1 MASKKEYTMLFAL
14 NASLN
19 GGFQTTFTKASS
31 AVAGMQKEIQA
42 LAKEQSDITAYEKQ
56 QKGIEATE
64 KKLETLRQQYDNIQ
78 KEISETEGYSSA
90 LENRLLTKQQ
100 QIDKTSASLQTQNE
114 KLGEMGTALRNAGVN
129 TEDLTA
135 ESKRLETE
143 MSELK
148 KEQESAAK
156 SAEEYGTKASEAF
169 QAAGEAIIATGLVN
183 AVKELGKA
191 YGECVKLSADFDTAM
206 SQVAA
211 TMGVEISEVSELAEF
226 AKKMGAETKFTAIE
240 AADGINI
247 LAMSGLKE
255 REIMEALPTV
265 LNLASAGAMDLAT
278 SASYV
283 TGTVKGFSD
292 GMSRA
297 GYYSDLMAKGATMAN
312 TNVAQLGEALGGS
325 AATAKAYGQEA
336 DGLTVSLLRLAEQN
350 VTGSEAATML
360 NRAMADLYTPT
371 KEAYAALDALGVT
384 MYDIET
390 GEAKEFNSCI
400 SEIQSALAGMS
411 AEEQNTYKNTL
422 FTTQGLK
429 AFNMMTAAS
438 GETVKSFWDGLS
450 KASGSAGK
458 QAETQLDNLNGRV
471 TILNS
476 AWDGLRT
483 SLGDA
488 TTGELSG
495 LVDVGTEILGNIN
508 GLVKQNPG
516 LVKGILTATG
526 VLGGATAGITAASV
540 AVKFFSTTVAT
551 AFPQI
556 GAIMAVTAGVAALA
570 GGVVALKENMDDAV
584 PAAVALHEATAGLAD
599 CMTESKATMEDNI
612 AETEATATVVEGYA
626 RRLEE
631 LEAVTEKT
639 DAEQLEYHN
648 ILSLISEKV
657 PELSGII
664 DLETDTIKGGTDA
677 IIANTEAWKENA
689 KAAAYTK
696 YISELQEEYTD
707 VLVAQAKAQMKQTE
721 AQNAERTAQE
731 KLDAAISERN
741 RLLDEANRKA
751 QEQTELTGMYC
762 DALAGLPEEYYT
774 ACEAVEKYEHEV
786 AVAQHT
792 ENEIQAELDATGAA
806 VTAAEAVILQAT
818 DTYNE
823 FTRSVEDQTD
833 GQENLAREIHNV
845 EETVSNLMRP
855 LQDLAEEY
863 NKVYDSARQSLEGQ
877 YALWDDI
884 AKVSAVSAD
893 TMSEKISAQAD
904 YWRQYNENLSSLRD
918 RAGDIEGLSE
928 VIASF
933 ADGSEESVN
942 AVAGMAQASDEDLA
956 DMVANYEELR
966 KAQGETAEN
975 IAALATDFDEKTQQ
989 IADSVRNMVSDME
1002 LSDEAAAAARETVQ
1016 AYIDSAGGMVGTVRT
1031 AFGNIG
1037 TVARQGLY
1045 ASQASVRP
1053 GHQYAEGTN
1062 DAAPGLA
1069 LVGEEGPELVNL
1081 SGGER
1086 ITPASET
1093 RQLLSEPLQS
1103 SGGSSQNITITNEF
1117 HIEGNATE
1125 DTVNRL
1131 LEYGDEFAER
1141 VVAVMEEHEID
1152 AKRRSYT

>member
-19 GGFQTTFTKASS
+19 GGFQTTFTKASA

-64 KKLETLRQQYDNIQ
+64 KKLATLQQQYDNIQ

-90 LENRLLTKQQ
+90 LENRLLSKQQ
-100 QIDKTSASLQTQNE
+100 QIDKTSASLAAQNE
-114 KLGEMGTALRNAGVN
+114 KLGEMGTALRDAGIDTNA
-129 TEDLTA
+129 LTS
-135 ESKRLETE
+135 ESQRLEKE

-156 SAEEYGTKASEAF
+156 SAEEYGEKASDAF

-191 YGECVKLSADFDTAM
+191 YGECVKLSADFDSAM

-211 TMGVEISEVSELAEF
+211 TMGTEVSEISELSEF
-226 AKKMGAETKFTAIE
+226 AKRMGAETKFTAIE

-292 GMSRA
+292 GMDRA
-297 GYYSDLMAKGATMAN
+297 GYYADLMAKGATMAN
-312 TNVAQLGEALGGS
+312 TNVSQLGEALGGS

-371 KEAYAALDALGVT
+371 KESSAALEALGVT
-384 MYDIET
+384 MYDLET

-400 SEIQSALAGMS
+400 SEIQAALAGMS

-422 FTTQGLK
+422 FTTNGLK
-429 AFNMMTAAS
+429 AFNMMTAS
-438 GETVKSFWDGLS
+438 STEKVTEFWTGLA

-458 QAETQLDNLNGRV
+458 QAETQLDNLNGRL

-483 SLGDA
+483 SLGEA

-495 LVDVGTEILGNIN
+495 LVDVGTDILGNIN
-508 GLVKQNPG
+508 ELVKKNPG
-516 LVKGILTATG
+516 LVKGIITATG

-570 GGVVALKENMDDAV
+570 GGIVALKENMDNTV
-584 PAAVALHEATAGLAD
+584 PAAEALHEATQGLTD
-599 CMTESKATMEDNI
+599 CMTESKGTMEDNI
-612 AETEATATVVEGYA
+612 TETEATAAVVEGYV

-657 PELSGII
+657 PELAGII
-664 DLETDTIKGGTDA
+664 DLETDTIKGGTEA
-677 IIANTEAWKENA
+677 ILANTEAWKENA

-707 VLVAQAKAQMKQTE
+707 VLVAQAKAQIKQTE
-721 AQNAERTAQE
+721 AQNAERAAQE
-731 KLDAAISERN
+731 KLDAAIAERN
-741 RLLDEANRKA
+741 RLLEEANREAK
-751 QEQTELTGMYC
+751 EQTELTGMYC
-762 DALAGLPEEYYT
+762 DVLALLPEEYYT
-774 ACEAVEKYEHEV
+774 AKDAVEQYEHEV
-786 AVAQHT
+786 AVAQDT
-792 ENEIQAELDATGAA
+792 QKQIQEELDATGVA
-806 VTAAEAVILQAT
+806 VASAEAVILQAT

-823 FTRSVEDQTD
+823 FTRSVEDQS
-833 GQENLAREIHNV
+833 GSQANLAREINSV
-845 EETVSNLMRP
+845 EETISGLMQP
-855 LQDLAEEY
+855 LMDLAEEY
-863 NKVYDSARQSLEGQ
+863 NEVYESAKGSLEGQ
-877 YALWDDI
+877 YALWDDV
-884 AKVSAVSAD
+884 AKVTAVSAD
-893 TMSEKISAQAD
+893 TMAGKISAQAE
-904 YWRQYNENLSSLRD
+904 YWRQYNDNLAALRD
-918 RAGDIEGLSE
+918 RAGDIEGLSD

-956 DMVANYEELR
+956 AMVANYEELR
-966 KAQGETAEN
+966 EAQGETAEN
-975 IAALATDFDEKTQQ
+975 IAALATDFDEKTQE
-989 IADSVRNMVSDME
+989 IADSVRDMVSDMN

-1016 AYIDSAGGMVGTVRT
+1016 AYIAAASGMVGTVQE
-1031 AFGNIG
+1031 AYGSVG
-1037 TVARQGLY
+1037 AAARQSLY
-1045 ASQASVRP
+1045 GTQASVRP
-1053 GHQYAEGTN
+1053 GHQYASGTK
-1062 DAAPGLA
+1062 DAEPGLA
-1069 LVGEEGPELVNL
+1069 LVGEKGPELVNL
-1081 SGGER
+1081 SGGEQ
-1086 ITPASET
+1086 ITPANET
-1093 RQLLSEPLQS
+1093 AKLLSDPVPTADNS
-1103 SGGSSQNITITNEF
+1103 KHITITNEF
-1117 HIEGNATE
+1117 RIEGNASE
-1125 DTVNRL
+1125 DTVERL
-1131 LEYGDEFAER
+1131 SQYGEEFAER
-1141 VVAVMEEHEID
+1141 VVAVMEEHDID